1 MKKGFTLVE
10 LLTVIAIIAILA
22 AIIFPVAGTV
32 RENARRGRCTS
43 NLSQI
48 FVALE
53 TYKQDFNAYPPV
65 LGAYARDMDGKLI
78 LNNCNV
84 APDNVMPFNAA
95 PKPLGNYIKNDEI
108 FHCPNNPVDDKRVIT
123 AAVYPVGHALAGQ
136 LVRLDPTN
144 SRNGT
149 VCFYRYDSYDIG
161 RLPGNIYELRYTL
174 FWSNSNLNQEENR
187 RNGGLTNYGDG
198 YFDPPDTTGNNHPRP
213 KASDTPRQL
222 GYRRPDPTTVVTWC
236 TYHRSYRGNQLE
248 RAKNDLV
255 LFLNGSVKPV
265 DSVEMSRFPY
275 HMRP

>member
-1 MKKGFTLVE
+1 MARRGFTLVE

-32 RENARRGRCTS
+32 RENARRSRCSS

-53 TYKQDFNAYPPV
+53 SYKQDFNAYPPI
-65 LGAYARDMDGKLI
+65 LGAYARYLDGTPI
-78 LNNCNV
+78 TGNCQV
-84 APDNVMPFNAA
+84 ASNNVMSFDRA
-95 PKPLGNYIKNDEI
+95 PKPLGNYLKNNEI
-108 FHCPNNPVDDKRVIT
+108 FLCPNNPVDDKQAIT
-123 AAVYPVGHALAGQ
+123 AAVYPIGHALAGNP
-136 LVRLDPTN
+136 VRLDPTDPG
-144 SRNGT
+144 SPI

-161 RLPGNIYELRYTL
+161 RLPNGAYELHYTL
-174 FWSNSNLNQEENR
+174 FWSNNTLNQEENR
-187 RNGGLTNYGDG
+187 RENRLPSERYGDG
-198 YFDPPDTTGNNHPRP
+198 YFDNPVGP

-236 TYHRSYRGNQLE
+236 SYHRSYRSGQPV

-255 LFLNGSVKPV
+255 LFLNGSVKPI
-265 DSVEMSRFPY
+265 DSVEMAQFPY

>member
-32 RENARRGRCTS
+32 RENARRSRCSS

-53 TYKQDFNAYPPV
+53 SYKQDFNAYPPV
-65 LGAYARDMDGKLI
+65 LGAYAVDRNGALT
-78 LNNCNV
+78 CNQNAAV
-84 APDNVMPFNAA
+84 PFNA
-95 PKPLGNYIKNDEI
+95 PVVPRPLGNYLKNDEI
-108 FHCPNNPVDDKRVIT
+108 FLCPNNPVDDKRLIT
-123 AAVYPVGHALAGQ
+123 AAFYPAGHALAGQ
-136 LVRLDPTN
+136 QVRLDPIN
-144 SRNGT
+144 SNSPV
-149 VCFYRYDSYDIG
+149 VCFYRFDSYDIG
-161 RLPGNIYELRYTL
+161 RHPDGSYELHYTL
-174 FWSNSNLNQEENR
+174 FWANQALNLEENR
-187 RNGGLTNYGDG
+187 RNGGLTQYGLG
-198 YFDPPDTTGNNHPRP
+198 YFDNPPGP

-236 TYHRSYRGNQLE
+236 SYHRSYSGNQPV

-255 LFLNGSVKPV
+255 LFLNGSVKSM
-265 DSVEMSRFPY
+265 DSAEMFQLPY